1 MRHPLW
7 ILNSSLLVLLLLAL
21 GFIFF
26 SRQYPPSREELEPDT
41 PVKTIKK
48 EISKVNITKIYENDL
63 FGTYKKEFPAP
74 TGPEDVESLP
84 EPPAPRQVRVPA
96 IPKPKFLDP
105 LDITLK
111 GIIILVRDDSK
122 NRAIIADNKTNKEL
136 TYKVGSTIEDA
147 QLIRILS
154 NKVIF
159 LRSNGQQEVLYLREK
174 DAELDPVYTI
184 IDNWDGIIQKEVE
197 NEFTIDVQRF
207 LFRVNNLAQFIDLL
221 DLTTVYKKG
230 RSIGVRVGKTENST
244 LAQKLGFETGDII
257 ITVQDIPA
265 DTTENRFKIYKM
277 ITVMREEENI
287 RVEIQR
293 GENNIIVRY
302 TLQAMLKK
310 EGKKEGEEEEK
321 KQPVKLITAET
332 LKKEKIKTLRQK
344 HKFAPTLRDIRKQ
357 ERRNMLLR
365 GRSPLRP
372 INKEAIE

>member
-26 SRQYPPSREELEPDT
+26 SRQSPPSREELEPDA

-48 EISKVNITKIYENDL
+48 EISKVNIAKIYENDL

-74 TGPEDVESLP
+74 AGPEGVEALP
-84 EPPAPRQVRVPA
+84 EPPAPRQVSVPA
-96 IPKPKFLDP
+96 LPKPKFLDP

-111 GIIILVRDDSK
+111 GIIVLVHNDSK

-136 TYKVGSTIEDA
+136 TYKVGSAIEDA

-184 IDNWDGIIQKEVE
+184 IDNWDGIIQKEAE
-197 NEFTIDVQRF
+197 NEFAIDVQKF

-244 LAQKLGFETGDII
+244 LAQKLGLENGDII
-257 ITVQDIPA
+257 TTVQNIPA
-265 DTTENRFKIYKM
+265 DTTENRFRIYKT
-277 ITVMREEENI
+277 IVAMREEETI
-287 RVEIQR
+287 RTEVQR
-293 GENNIIVRY
+293 SGNKIVIRY

-310 EGKKEGEEEEK
+310 EEKKEGEKEE
-321 KQPVKLITAET
+321 QPVKLITAET
-332 LKKEKIKTLRQK
+332 LKKEKMRTLRQK